1 MSETSQERNESRP
14 GDGDAVMIYFNPE
27 LLQTIADKSAQRRR
41 DFEELLSSAEEGDL
55 DAAYRLARA
64 YGSGSDGAPKDADA
78 AFRWYKRAAEGDH
91 IAAQYGLGQCYARGI
106 GTEKD
111 PERAVELFAETAE
124 QGYAPGICELG
135 LCYELG
141 SGVEMDKERAAEL

>member
-27 LLQTIADKSAQRRR
+27 LLQTIAVKSAQRRR

-64 YGSGSDGAPKDADA
+64 CLERFKEKDGAVLCRDLK
-78 AFRWYKRAAEGDH
+78 
-91 IAAQYGLGQCYARGI
+91 GLDT
-106 GTEKD
+106 GTVLRPC
-111 PERAVELFAETAE
+111 PECISDAVE
-124 QGYAPGICELG
+124 II
-135 LCYELG
+135 
-141 SGVEMDKERAAEL
+141 AELLYSE